1 MVFFMTTMTPT
12 SLPTCFCPIFGTFFA
27 PFFLRPF
34 SFSLS
39 WYDNPCSPF
48 PTNFLPF
55 LGLLCLC
62 FGSQPTLHRVSTHN
76 ALFLAFDRYKD
87 HPDLLGRNRPKFCVF
102 CKRYTDLKKSTLS
115 PVVAVVTN
123 ISYRCVRLVV
133 NGRAGVSWHCSLFL
147 HLHCFGSECFTITMN
162 AFPKLQGLFY
172 LGPSSL
178 PRCILLT
185 KENPHCKCLS
195 QIILAHV
202 STRKCLLHLSHNL

>member
-1 MVFFMTTMTPT
+1 MPPHLIFVIFGTLPHYLNICDQIDKMGQISTLLYPSLCWACFWLFNVNSPVSLMVFFMTTMTPT
-12 SLPTCFCPIFGTFFA
+12 SLPTCFCPIFGPFFA

-102 CKRYTDLKKSTLS
+102 CKRYTDLKK
-115 PVVAVVTN
+115 VR
-123 ISYRCVRLVV
+123 YRR
-133 NGRAGVSWHCSLFL
+133 
-147 HLHCFGSECFTITMN
+147 
-162 AFPKLQGLFY
+162 
-172 LGPSSL
+172 
-178 PRCILLT
+178 
-185 KENPHCKCLS
+185 
-195 QIILAHV
+195 
-202 STRKCLLHLSHNL
+202 